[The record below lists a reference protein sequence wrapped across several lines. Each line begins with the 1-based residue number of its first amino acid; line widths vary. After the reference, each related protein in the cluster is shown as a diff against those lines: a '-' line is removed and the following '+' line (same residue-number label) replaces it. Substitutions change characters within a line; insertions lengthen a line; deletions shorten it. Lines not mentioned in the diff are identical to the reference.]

1 MGGGGGMSPN
11 GWTWPTRVVLIA
23 SGFMKMGAF
32 SLLVNFLG
40 DAIDSRMEALFEGKS
55 RVLET
60 DFTLIL
66 GWNDKILPVVEQL
79 CLANESEGGA
89 PIVVL
94 AELEKPDMDGF
105 LLDNVEDWMGSTIV
119 TRGGNPINPN
129 DLEFCAAP
137 VAKSIIVLSTGFDPD
152 EADAQAARCVLAL
165 TGGMKYPVQG
175 HIVVEL
181 RDADNTP
188 VVKLGISDSYTEEEK
203 ARRVLPLIGA
213 QMIGRL
219 MVQCSFEPGLA
230 RVFDHL
236 LAFEYNEFYFKEWP
250 QLVGQKF
257 ANACFS
263 FGPPNGS

>member
-1 MGGGGGMSPN
+1 MYHFEYYFTTDPNAKPVVVIVVNLICVFILTILFFITNNLNQLSGTHRLLEMMWMSFGKMGGGGGMGQN
-11 GWTWPTRVVLIA
+11 GYLWPTRAILIL

-89 PIVVL
+89 PIVVM

-188 VVKLGISDSYTEEEK
+188 VVKLGISDSYTEEE
-203 ARRVLPLIGA
+203 
-213 QMIGRL
+213 
-219 MVQCSFEPGLA
+219 
-230 RVFDHL
+230 
-236 LAFEYNEFYFKEWP
+236 
-250 QLVGQKF
+250 
-257 ANACFS
+257 
-263 FGPPNGS
+263 